1 MNSILSHYHPNQVR
15 VTLPLFFGQVPAG
28 FPSPAMDYI
37 QKRLSTD
44 DLLIHD
50 STATYFVRAQGD
62 SMVDAGIFDGNV
74 LVVDSSRGAQV
85 GDIVVA
91 YIDGGFTVKRLHK
104 SADGF
109 ELHPENAAAGYPVIR
124 PTEELRI
131 YGVVVAHLHLH
142 HKKPGLGL

>member
-1 MNSILSHYHPNQVR
+1 
-15 VTLPLFFGQVPAG
+15 
-28 FPSPAMDYI
+28 MDYI

-50 STATYFVRAQGD
+50 STATYFVKAQGD

-74 LVVDSSRGAQV
+74 LVVDTGRPVQP

-91 YIDGGFTVKRLHK
+91 YIDGGFTVKRLQK
-104 SADGF
+104 GEAGF

>member
-1 MNSILSHYHPNQVR
+1 MNSILAQYHPSQVR
-15 VTLPLFFGQVPAG
+15 LTLPLILGQVPAG

-50 STATYFVRAQGD
+50 STATYFVKAQGD

-74 LVVDSSRGAQV
+74 LVVDTGRPAQV

-104 SADGF
+104 GEAGF
-109 ELHPENAAAGYPVIR
+109 ELHPENAAAAYPVIR

-142 HKKPGLGL
+142 HKKPGIGL

>member
-1 MNSILSHYHPNQVR
+1 MI
-15 VTLPLFFGQVPAG
+15 
-28 FPSPAMDYI
+28 
-37 QKRLSTD
+37 
-44 DLLIHD
+44 
-50 STATYFVRAQGD
+50 
-62 SMVDAGIFDGNV
+62 DAGIFDGNV
-74 LVVDSSRGAQV
+74 LVVDSSKEAQA

-104 SADGF
+104 SVTGF
-109 ELHPENAAAGYPVIR
+109 ELHPENADAGYPVIR